1 MDDMSFDSDFIL
13 FSWQAKQTI
22 TILDLTKPGLD
33 QICQNLKIE
42 KKRKKALPRFEHSK
56 INYIRHCD

>member
-1 MDDMSFDSDFIL
+1 MDDKSSDSDFIL

-42 KKRKKALPRFEHSK
+42 KKTKKSFTRFELTF
-56 INYIRHCD
+56 